1 MKYIRKTSDPKHF
14 TEWKAQANK
23 DWRPRYG
30 NMLGDIK
37 DPLKQALL
45 NEQGWICCYCERRI
59 ENMDDA
65 HVEHFIPQHLCSS
78 AALAYENML
87 CSCQE
92 ALEEDETRQREP
104 LHCGHLK
111 GGDFPEGLVSPQDPT
126 CERRFRY
133 THNGQILPASEADI
147 GVDATIACLGLNID
161 RLQALRRSA
170 VEPFLDPLLKP
181 PLTLDELQGF
191 VRSYLARG
199 SDGRYES
206 FWTTI
211 AYLFPLEETA
221 LS

>member
-1 MKYIRKTSDPKHF
+1 MKYVRKTSEPKHF

-30 NMLGDIK
+30 NMPGDIK

-45 NEQGWICCYCERRI
+45 NEQGWICCYCERHI

-65 HVEHFIPQHLCSS
+65 HVEHFIPQSLCSG

-87 CSCQE
+87 CSCQNR
-92 ALEEDETRQREP
+92 LKKGVP
-104 LHCGHLK
+104 LHCGPLK
-111 GGDFPEGLVSPQDPT
+111 DEDLPEGLVSPQDPT

-133 THNGQILPASEADI
+133 TGNGQILQTSEADT
-147 GVDATIACLGLNID
+147 GAKNTIKCLGLNIQL
-161 RLQALRRSA
+161 LQALRREA
-170 VEPFLDPLLKP
+170 VAPFLDPS
-181 PLTLDELQGF
+181 LTPDELQGF
-191 VRSYLARG
+191 VNGYLAKG
-199 SDGRYES
+199 SDGRYEA

-211 AYLFPLEETA
+211 AYLFPSEGTA